1 MRKYLHLLDMRAE
14 DFEQELLLQTLK
26 GDITKLIRQNQQ
38 LEKDLDA
45 MDIKIG
51 LLVKNRISV
60 QDVVAHG
67 RRMNMRRGGTSGLQR
82 RDTFYAGVTN
92 SNSGGDPTDPRGAAS
107 TLQRNG
113 LKALRK
119 ESREKLD
126 AYQRLF
132 YLLQVK
138 ITTWLGEITDICS
151 CC

>member
-14 DFEQELLLQTLK
+14 DFDQELLLQTLK

-92 SNSGGDPTDPRGAAS
+92 SNTPGGDPTDPRGAAS

-138 ITTWLGEITDICS
+138 T
-151 CC
+151 

>member
-1 MRKYLHLLDMRAE
+1 MTHFPL
-14 DFEQELLLQTLK
+14 TT

-92 SNSGGDPTDPRGAAS
+92 SNTGGIGGDPTDPRGAAS

-132 YLLQVK
+132 YLLQVV
-138 ITTWLGEITDICS
+138 IVCHSNLPAETSDC
-151 CC
+151 